1 MVPPLNIQSLVPL
14 GVFNSNFWP
23 FGAISTSSFV
33 VVDTEKGRC
42 EVSGDVQIVGTNL
55 VGVEVRRIRTDLADL
70 MNWSWTTFI
79 QEV

>member
-23 FGAISTSSFV
+23 FGAISTSSLSL
-33 VVDTEKGRC
+33 VDSEKRRR
-42 EVSGDVQIVGTNL
+42 EVLGVVQIAGTNL

-70 MNWSWTTFI
+70 MIWSWTAFI